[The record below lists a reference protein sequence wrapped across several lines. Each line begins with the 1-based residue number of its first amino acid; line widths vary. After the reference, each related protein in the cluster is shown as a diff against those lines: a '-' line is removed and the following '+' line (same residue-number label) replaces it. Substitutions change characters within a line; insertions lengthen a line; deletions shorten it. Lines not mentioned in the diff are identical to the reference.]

1 MMKVSNSEA
10 CGVYWMQS
18 PNKEVG
24 FEWNSIPKW

>member
-1 MMKVSNSEA
+1 MLVTVMKVSNSEA

-24 FEWNSIPKW
+24 FE